1 MTGLLLLS
9 SHEVKGSATKKM
21 DRCSSKNEI
30 TVAQGPAGTLPSGI
44 PQFSVEIANT
54 NSQVPIA
61 NIHLNCKEFSSAIL
75 VNPEIF
81 KRIAVDDCLV
91 NDGRALA
98 SSRCSTLLQ
107 INTPTPSNTL
117 LQFSQPL
124 VKSSAVSCA
133 FSIVAS

>member
-1 MTGLLLLS
+1 
-9 SHEVKGSATKKM
+9 M

-30 TVAQGPAGTLPSGI
+30 SVAQGPAGTLPSGI

-81 KRIAVDDCLV
+81 KRIGVDDSLV
-91 NDGRALA
+91 NDGRALSPGA
-98 SSRCSTLLQ
+98 ALSFKYANTKQYPLSVDPAKCYLVLCVFST
-107 INTPTPSNTL
+107 
-117 LQFSQPL
+117 
-124 VKSSAVSCA
+124 
-133 FSIVAS
+133 VASQALLLASFQ